1 MIKEAFAENFNIIGQ
16 KLKKRWQ
23 ISFRACLP
31 VSPFKYF
38 VWIVECDAAQ
48 NCSGHGICGPD
59 GACQCEATF
68 YGDNCI
74 SKF

>member
-1 MIKEAFAENFNIIGQ
+1 MFELFNHLNIF
-16 KLKKRWQ
+16 WN
-23 ISFRACLP
+23 
-31 VSPFKYF
+31 FKYF